1 MKSKYLLAITGLATF
16 FAAESI
22 RAQDAYGRMVF
33 TGNIVQSACSSNLPP
48 LGMQGGVGSCGRGSA
63 LQAVYAEQVA
73 TPRSG
78 TGIAMLDYFADRPDG
93 GQKYVATRQYR

>member
-16 FAAESI
+16 FAAQSI
-22 RAQDAYGRMVF
+22 SAQDAYGRMTF
-33 TGNIVQSACSSNLPP
+33 IGNVVQSACSSNLPP
-48 LGMQGGVGSCGRGSA
+48 VGMQGGMGSCSLGSA

-73 TPRSG
+73 PPRWD